1 MRHGDLIS
9 VIIPTYNRAR
19 SIARSVR
26 SVLRQSYA
34 NLELIVVDDC
44 STDDTC
50 AIVEGFDDPRLRL
63 IRQPANAGA
72 SAARHAGILAA
83 TGELIAFLD
92 SDDVFLPEKLDD
104 QMRFFCAL
112 PPDHVACFHIMLAY
126 GAERTPRGYRF
137 GPRRAAC
144 VPPPETAVESG
155 DLSRAFL
162 RGNILGLP
170 TALLRKS
177 AYLAAGGFDTRLR
190 NNNDWD
196 FHIRLSR
203 QGKIGYLDEP
213 LTLVY
218 NSFDGI
224 SKNPLA
230 SAFSTMVIFGK
241 IRRLAPGDPVQ
252 VPTALL
258 VSRHLML
265 KGKPRSA
272 RRFVVRAISLD
283 PRNPRHY
290 LRYGLCLMP
299 GVYRGLR
306 RAMGARRAGA

>member
-1 MRHGDLIS
+1 MQYGDLIS

-26 SVLRQSYA
+26 SVLRQSYS

-44 STDDTC
+44 STDETC

-63 IRQPANAGA
+63 IRREKNGGAGV
-72 SAARHAGILAA
+72 ARHSGVLAA
-83 TGELIAFLD
+83 NGELIAFLD
-92 SDDVFLPEKLDD
+92 SDDVFLPEKLED
-104 QMRFFCAL
+104 QVRFFCTL
-112 PPDHVACFHIMLAY
+112 PDDYVACFHIMLAY

-144 VPPPETAVESG
+144 VPPPEATVESG
-155 DLSRAFL
+155 DLSDAFL

-170 TALLRKS
+170 TALLKKS
-177 AYLAAGGFDTRLR
+177 AYLAAGGFDPRLR
-190 NNNDWD
+190 ANDDWD
-196 FHIRLSR
+196 FHISLSR

-252 VPTALL
+252 VPTALTI
-258 VSRHLML
+258 SRHLML

-272 RRFVVRAISLD
+272 RRFVARAISLE
-283 PRNPRHY
+283 PKNPRHY
-290 LRYGLCLMP
+290 LRYGLFLVP
-299 GVYRGLR
+299 GFYNRMQR
-306 RAMGARRAGA
+306 RIWARQATT

>member
-1 MRHGDLIS
+1 MDYGDLIS
-9 VIIPTYNRAR
+9 VVIPAYNRAR

-26 SVLRQSYA
+26 SVLRQSYP

-44 STDDTC
+44 STDETC
-50 AIVEGFDDPRLRL
+50 AVVESFDDPRLRL
-63 IRQPANAGA
+63 IRQPQNGGA

-83 TGELIAFLD
+83 RGELIAFLD
-92 SDDVFLPEKLDD
+92 SDDVFLPEKLED

-144 VPPPETAVESG
+144 VPPPEARVESG
-155 DLSRAFL
+155 DLSGAFL

-170 TALLRKS
+170 TALLKKS
-177 AYLAAGGFDTRLR
+177 AYLATGGFDTRLK

-203 QGKIGYLDEP
+203 QGRIGYLDEP

-241 IRRLAPGDPVQ
+241 IRRLAPGDPAQ
-252 VPTALL
+252 VPTALT

-272 RRFVVRAISLD
+272 RRFVARAISLD
-283 PRNPRHY
+283 PTNPRHY
-290 LRYGLCLMP
+290 VRYGLCLMP
-299 GVYRGLR
+299 GAYRSLR
-306 RAMGARRAGA
+306 RSLVARRRSA

>member
-1 MRHGDLIS
+1 MQYGDLIS
-9 VIIPTYNRAR
+9 VVIPAYNRAR

-26 SVLRQSYA
+26 SVLRQSYL

-44 STDDTC
+44 STDETC
-50 AIVEGFDDPRLRL
+50 AVIEAFDDPRLRL
-63 IRQPANAGA
+63 IRRENNGGAG
-72 SAARHAGILAA
+72 AARHFGVLEAK
-83 TGELIAFLD
+83 GELIAFLD
-92 SDDVFLPEKLDD
+92 SDDVFLPEKLED
-104 QMRFFCAL
+104 QMRFFCSL
-112 PPDHVACFHIMLAY
+112 PSDYVACFHIMLAY
-126 GAERTPRGYRF
+126 GADRTPSGLRF

-144 VPPPETAVESG
+144 VPSPEATVESG
-155 DLSRAFL
+155 DLSGAFL
-162 RGNILGLP
+162 GGNVLGLP
-170 TALLRKS
+170 TALFRKS
-177 AYLAAGGFDTRLR
+177 AYVAAGGFDFRLR
-190 NNNDWD
+190 ANDDWD

-241 IRRLAPGDPVQ
+241 IRRFSPGDPVQ
-252 VPTALL
+252 VPTAVT
-258 VSRHLML
+258 VSRQLML

-272 RRFVVRAISLD
+272 RRFIARAISLA
-283 PRNPRHY
+283 PGNPRHY

-299 GVYRGLR
+299 GVYRSLHS
-306 RAMGARRAGA
+306 ALAARRRIA